1 MIIPEQ
7 WMPQFLDRLKAEFG
21 GRLVYLGL
29 QGSVRR
35 GEATENSDIDLVTVL
50 DSLLLND
57 LDRYRAVVRSMPEG
71 NKACGFIADR
81 AILANWPKSE
91 LFGFKMDTRDYHG
104 ELEPLLP
111 PIGREDIRD
120 GVRNGA
126 SGLYHLVA
134 HTYLYAAD
142 GEKPPI
148 LAGAYKGAYFVMLL
162 AEYLRTGR
170 YYAKKSDLAAA
181 LQGRDREIMA
191 ASVDFDR
198 WVGGHDLGEAAA
210 MLLEW
215 TRGVL
220 LAVASDFH

>member
-7 WMPQFLDRLKAEFG
+7 WMPQFLDRLKTEFG

-35 GEATENSDIDLVTVL
+35 GEAGEDSDIDLVTVL
-50 DSLLLND
+50 DALSLGD

-71 NKACGFIADR
+71 DKACGFISDR
-81 AILANWPKSE
+81 ATLASWPKSE

-104 ELEPLLP
+104 ELAPLLP
-111 PIGREDIRD
+111 PIGREDICS

-134 HTYLYAAD
+134 HSYLYAPD
-142 GEKPPI
+142 GEKPAV

-162 AEYLRTGR
+162 AEYLRTGV
-170 YYAKKSDLAAA
+170 YYQKKADLTAA
-181 LQGRDREIMA
+181 LHDRDREIMA
-191 ASVDFDR
+191 ASVDFER
-198 WVGGHDLGEAAA
+198 WVGGHDLDEAAA
-210 MLLEW
+210 MLLDWSRE
-215 TRGVL
+215 VL
-220 LAVASDFH
+220 AAMRV